1 MFGRFSVGYGC
12 GDDDLVN
19 GFCKV
24 STHGLY
30 SGTTETF
37 KYYISIVL
45 TRLSVLYI
53 AKKMVHTKGRASSDR
68 RRVFRRTNYR
78 FGQASNCKLSSHC
91 MHACMHDA
99 GVIMMYI

>member
-53 AKKMVHTKGRASSDR
+53 AKKKWCIPKLGLVVIEDVCSDALTT
-68 RRVFRRTNYR
+68 VL
-78 FGQASNCKLSSHC
+78 GKQAIAN
-91 MHACMHDA
+91 
-99 GVIMMYI
+99 